1 MWNASVAEPSLTPPP
16 ALSPAASA
24 SAAHSVVAAL
34 NLVEFEVLPA
44 HKVQRPLDQ
53 PEPNDALQEGGR
65 ASREGTVVR
74 PLPLLLPPAR
84 PAAAGKAGGLV
95 AYAWVTQQSAKVRR
109 RAAPKLPRYRAARSA
124 ARPRASP

>member
-1 MWNASVAEPSLTPPP
+1 MAAQERRTDRGVDGVEGGKHMWNASVAEPSLTPPP

-34 NLVEFEVLPA
+34 NLVELEVLPA

-95 AYAWVTQQSAKVRR
+95 VYAMGPHMRG
-109 RAAPKLPRYRAARSA
+109 
-124 ARPRASP
+124 

>member
-1 MWNASVAEPSLTPPP
+1 MAAQERRTDRGVDGVEGGKHMWNASVAEPSLTPPP

-34 NLVEFEVLPA
+34 NLVELEVLPA

-65 ASREGTVVR
+65 R
-74 PLPLLLPPAR
+74 
-84 PAAAGKAGGLV
+84 AGRGL
-95 AYAWVTQQSAKVRR
+95 W
-109 RAAPKLPRYRAARSA
+109 
-124 ARPRASP
+124 